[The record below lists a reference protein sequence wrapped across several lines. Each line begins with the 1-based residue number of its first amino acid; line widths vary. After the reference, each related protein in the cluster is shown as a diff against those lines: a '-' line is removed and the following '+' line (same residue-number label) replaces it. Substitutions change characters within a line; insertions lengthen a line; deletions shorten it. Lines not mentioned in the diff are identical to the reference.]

1 MPLTV
6 RDNQLFDHPKL
17 HRRLAVLRYRSSLGG
32 MPLSGEYAPSP
43 WDWSRENAEQY
54 MSSGGTEGT
63 EMKGKPVVLL
73 TTVGA
78 KTGKLRKTPLM
89 RVEHNGQ
96 YAIVA
101 SLGGAP
107 KHPVWYHNVVK
118 NPRVELQDGTV
129 TGDYDAR
136 EVFGDEKAQWW
147 ERAVAAWPDYA
158 DYQQKT
164 DREIPVFVLT
174 PVG

>member
-1 MPLTV
+1 
-6 RDNQLFDHPKL
+6 
-17 HRRLAVLRYRSSLGG
+17 

-54 MSSGGTEGT
+54 MASGGTEGT
-63 EMKGKPVVLL
+63 EMKGMPVVLL

-89 RVEHNGQ
+89 RVEHDGQ

-107 KHPVWYHNVVK
+107 KNPVWYHNVVK
-118 NPRVELQDGTV
+118 NPRVELQDGPV

-136 EVFGDEKAQWW
+136 EVFGDEKARWW
-147 ERAVAAWPDYA
+147 ERAVAAYPDYA
-158 DYQQKT
+158 DYQEKT
-164 DREIPVFVLT
+164 DRQIPVFVLT